1 MEIYIFGNI
10 YFWKYIFPPI
20 IGFFP
25 LKPCFVTKRFFFGQ
39 ATVPTNIKDD
49 TMHAAAMRLDY
60 ILGNDRILPLSPVPA
75 QVARDDTTLGLS
87 DHLPLLHHLLLR

>member
-1 MEIYIFGNI
+1 MFRDEAFFG
-10 YFWKYIFPPI
+10 
-20 IGFFP
+20 
-25 LKPCFVTKRFFFGQ
+25 GQ

-60 ILGNDRILPLSPVPA
+60 ILGNDRILPLSPFPA

-87 DHLPLLHHLLLR
+87 DHLPLLHHLVFQPEF